1 MMNNFTTFWRN
12 LFPDSLR
19 NRIIV
24 LACCVSLL
32 TSVALGVLLVMRTTS
47 ISYELAVENVAH
59 ETQLVALDFKSAY
72 NEIENDAFVI
82 SRTPPIQGI
91 LRSAAHNDIDPRD
104 GSTTDQ
110 WRERLEAIFASVM
123 NARTSYT
130 QIRYIGVQNDGKELV
145 RVNRHDDGFE
155 MVPVSLL
162 QAKSGE
168 SYFQKALT
176 LAPGD
181 AYFSKVTYNREL
193 GKLDRELVPTLRV
206 VVPIF
211 DLDGA
216 IFGMVVINA
225 DYAAMLRSRFEAIN
239 IARNIIVSNESGD
252 YMEQRADG
260 TVADFRYNTG
270 GSSDPDAL
278 LATLRP
284 EKERGSDSWVARSG
298 DELVYSVRMPISE
311 RLDDSHLIMSI
322 RVPDEEL
329 FAGARQ
335 IRNEGGLLALVL
347 IALSLGAAAWAATEL
362 TGPLLRMTRSVREA
376 SRSGGIP
383 DLPVERDDEI
393 GELAVAFQSLAQN
406 LTGSEAQIR
415 AIFDNV
421 VDGVFTIDETGAI
434 QSYNSASER
443 IFGFP
448 FEDVMG
454 RDVGVLMSDD
464 IFTQYDSRLS
474 EARKSGS
481 EDTIGVTREVDGHRQ
496 DGSVFPMEVS
506 VSKVDA
512 GGQVV
517 FVGIVRDIT
526 ERKQMDTLKSEFVS
540 TVNHELRT
548 PLTSIQAALG
558 ILQRML
564 QGKVGPKEE
573 RLLNISLEGTQRLGL
588 LVNDILDV
596 EKIAA
601 GKMEFYPETCE
612 IVALV
617 TDIVERHQSLAEK
630 YHVAFRLDAKIP
642 KEFCRVDPSRFN
654 QALVNLLS
662 NAAKFSPEGE
672 SVGIEIAEHEDH
684 RIRISVSDCGPG
696 IPASFRNKIFQRFAQ
711 ADSSATRSTGGSGL
725 GLNITKTIIET
736 LDGEISFESVEG
748 QGTTFSIVLPTC
760 ANAEKTGD
768 TKWQAA

>member
-1 MMNNFTTFWRN
+1 M
-12 LFPDSLR
+12 
-19 NRIIV
+19 

-32 TSVALGVLLVMRTTS
+32 TSIALGVLLVMRTTS
-47 ISYELAVENVAH
+47 ISYDLAVENVAH
-59 ETQLVALDFKSAY
+59 ETQLVALDFKCAY

-82 SRTPPIQGI
+82 SRTPPIQGM
-91 LRSAAHNDIDPRD
+91 LRSAESNHIDPRD

-110 WRERLEAIFASVM
+110 WRERLEAIFASIM

-130 QIRYIGVQNDGKELV
+130 QIRYIGAHNDGRELV

-162 QAKSGE
+162 QTKSEE

-176 LAPGD
+176 LEPGE

-193 GKLDRELVPTLRV
+193 GQLDSELVPTLRV

-211 DLDGA
+211 DLDGE

-225 DYAAMLRSRFEAIN
+225 DYAAMLRRRFEAIN
-239 IARNIIVSNESGD
+239 ITRNIIVSNESGD
-252 YMEQRADG
+252 YMEQLSDG
-260 TVADFRYNTG
+260 TVADLRYHNG
-270 GSSDPDAL
+270 GSGEGDELLAAL
-278 LATLRP
+278 LP
-284 EKERGSDSWVARSG
+284 GKERGSDSWVARTG
-298 DELVYSVRMPISE
+298 DELIYSVRMPISE

-322 RVPDEEL
+322 RVPNDEL
-329 FAGARQ
+329 FAGANQ
-335 IRNEGGLLALVL
+335 IRKEGILLALLL

-376 SRSGGIP
+376 SHSGDVP
-383 DLPVERDDEI
+383 DLPVGRDDEI

-415 AIFDNV
+415 AIFGNV
-421 VDGVFTIDETGAI
+421 VDGVFTVDEAGAI
-434 QSYNSASER
+434 QSYNSSSER
-443 IFGFP
+443 MFGFP
-448 FEDVMG
+448 FEDVIG
-454 RDVGVLMSDD
+454 QDIGLLMPDE
-464 IFTQYDSRLS
+464 IFTQYDRRLN
-474 EARKSGS
+474 EARESGA
-481 EDTIGVTREVDGHRQ
+481 EDTIGVTCEVVGNRQ

-512 GGQVV
+512 GGQIM

-526 ERKQMDTLKSEFVS
+526 ERKQMDTIKSEFVS

-558 ILQRML
+558 ILQKML

-573 RLLNISLEGTQRLGL
+573 RLLDISLEGTQRLGL

-612 IVALV
+612 MVGLV

-630 YHVAFRLDAKIP
+630 YRVIFRLDTQIP
-642 KEFCRVDPSRFN
+642 NAHCRVDPSRFN

-672 SVGIEIAEHEDH
+672 PVGIEIAEQADN
-684 RIRISVSDCGPG
+684 RIRISVSDTGPG
-696 IPASFRNKIFQRFAQ
+696 IPAAFRNKIFQRFAQ

-748 QGTTFSIVLPTC
+748 QGTTFTIVLPTC

>member
-1 MMNNFTTFWRN
+1 MNILTTFWRD
-12 LFPDSLR
+12 LFPGSLR

-32 TSVALGVLLVMRTTS
+32 TSIALGVLLVMRTTS
-47 ISYELAVENVAH
+47 ISYEMAVENVAH

-72 NEIENDAFVI
+72 NEIEHDAFAI
-82 SRTPPIQGI
+82 SRTPPIQGM
-91 LRSAAHNDIDPRD
+91 LRSAAHNDVDPLD
-104 GSTTDQ
+104 GSTTEQ
-110 WRERLEAIFASVM
+110 WRQRLEAIFASVM
-123 NARTSYT
+123 SARTSYT
-130 QIRYIGVQNDGKELV
+130 QIRYIGVQNEGRELV

-162 QAKSGE
+162 QTKSEE

-176 LAPGD
+176 LEPGEG
-181 AYFSKVTYNREL
+181 YFSKVTYNREL
-193 GKLDRELVPTLRV
+193 GQLDSELVPTLRV

-211 DLDGA
+211 DLNGE
-216 IFGMVVINA
+216 IFGMVVINT

-239 IARNIIVSNESGD
+239 IARNIIVSNEAGD
-252 YMEQRADG
+252 YMEQLSDG
-260 TVADFRYNTG
+260 TVADLRYQNA
-270 GSSDPDAL
+270 GSGDGDKLLAAL
-278 LATLRP
+278 LP
-284 EKERGSDSWVARSG
+284 GKERGSNSWVARTD

-322 RVPDEEL
+322 RVPNDEL
-329 FAGARQ
+329 FAGANQ
-335 IRNEGGLLALVL
+335 IRKEGILLALML
-347 IALSLGAAAWAATEL
+347 IALSLGAAAGAATGL

-376 SRSGGIP
+376 NLSGGVP

-393 GELAVAFQSLAQN
+393 GELAVAFQTLAKN

-454 RDVGVLMSDD
+454 RDVGLLMSDE

-474 EARKSGS
+474 GASKSGAK
-481 EDTIGVTREVDGHRQ
+481 DTIGVTREVDGNRQ

-506 VSKVDA
+506 VRKVDA
-512 GGQVV
+512 GGQIM

-548 PLTSIQAALG
+548 PLTSIQASLG

-573 RLLNISLEGTQRLGL
+573 RLLDISLEGTKRLGL

-612 IVALV
+612 MVALV
-617 TDIVERHQSLAEK
+617 TDVVERHQSLAEK
-630 YHVAFRLDAKIP
+630 YRVVFRLDTQIP
-642 KEFCRVDPSRFN
+642 NAHCRVDPSRFN

-672 SVGIEIAEHEDH
+672 PVGIELAEQADS
-684 RIRISVSDCGPG
+684 RIRISVSDNGPG

-725 GLNITKTIIET
+725 GLNITKTIIES

-748 QGTTFSIVLPTC
+748 QGTTFTIVLPTC

>member
-1 MMNNFTTFWRN
+1 MNILKTFWRD
-12 LFPDSLR
+12 LFPGSLR

-47 ISYELAVENVAH
+47 ISYEMAIENVAH

-82 SRTPPIQGI
+82 SRTPPIQGM
-91 LRSAAHNDIDPRD
+91 LRSADHDGIDPFD
-104 GSTTDQ
+104 GSTTVQ
-110 WRERLEAIFASVM
+110 WRQRLEAIFASVM
-123 NARTSYT
+123 SARTSYT
-130 QIRYIGVQNDGKELV
+130 QIRYIGVHDDGKELV
-145 RVNRHDDGFE
+145 RVNRQDDGIE
-155 MVPVSLL
+155 MVPVSSL
-162 QAKSGE
+162 QVKSGE

-176 LAPGD
+176 LKPGE

-193 GKLDRELVPTLRV
+193 GQLDDELVPTLRV

-211 DLDGA
+211 DLEGG

-225 DYAAMLRSRFEAIN
+225 DYAAMLRGRFEAIN
-239 IARNIIVSNESGD
+239 IARNVIVSNEAGD
-252 YMEQRADG
+252 YMEQLSDG
-260 TVADFRYNTG
+260 TVADLRYQNAG
-270 GSSDPDAL
+270 AGDGDRLLAAL
-278 LATLRP
+278 LP
-284 EKERGSDSWVARSG
+284 GKERGADSWVARTG

-322 RVPDEEL
+322 RVPNDEL
-329 FAGARQ
+329 FAGSRQ

-362 TGPLLRMTRSVREA
+362 TGPLLRMTRSVRDA
-376 SRSGGIP
+376 SHSGDVP
-383 DLPVERDDEI
+383 DLPVGRDDEI
-393 GELAVAFQSLAQN
+393 GELAIAFQSLAQN

-421 VDGVFTIDETGAI
+421 VDGVFTVDEAGTI
-434 QSYNSASER
+434 QSYNSSSER
-443 IFGFP
+443 MFGFP
-448 FEDVMG
+448 FEDVIG
-454 RDVGVLMSDD
+454 RGIGQLMPDD
-464 IFTQYDSRLS
+464 IFTQYDRRLG
-474 EARKSGS
+474 EVRKSGS
-481 EDTIGVTREVDGHRQ
+481 EDTIGVTCEVDGHRK

-512 GGQVV
+512 GGQIV

-558 ILQRML
+558 ILQSML

-573 RLLNISLEGTQRLGL
+573 RLLNISLEGSQRLGL

-601 GKMEFYPETCE
+601 GKMEFHPKTCE
-612 IVALV
+612 MVALV
-617 TDIVERHQSLAEK
+617 NDIVERHQSLAEK
-630 YHVAFRLDAKIP
+630 YRVVFSLDTQVPNAH
-642 KEFCRVDPSRFN
+642 CRVDPSRFN

-672 SVGIEIAEHEDH
+672 TVRIEIAGQSDTH
-684 RIRISVSDCGPG
+684 IRVSVSDSGPG

-725 GLNITKTIIET
+725 GLNITKTIIEM

-748 QGTTFSIVLPTC
+748 QGATFVIVLPTC
-760 ANAEKTGD
+760 ANTETTGD